1 MRVVYV
7 CVSKYVSLCMYMCMC
22 IICVCVLCVF
32 NIVSCF
38 TAGVPAVCPDGAMR
52 ACYQQAPSPHS
63 PHTSSLY
70 HHHIYTRI
78 Q

>member
-22 IICVCVLCVF
+22 IICVRVLCVF
-32 NIVSCF
+32 NIFSCF
-38 TAGVPAVCPDGAMR
+38 TAGVPAVWPDGAMR
-52 ACYQQAPSPHS
+52 ACYHS

-70 HHHIYTRI
+70 HHHIYT
-78 Q
+78 